1 MEFFRTLFVSVICR
15 RALWPLVA
23 TVLCIPVQ
31 GLSAQ
36 RGEML
41 TLSDAIE
48 LTLAQ
53 NPQLAVFPLQR
64 IGLNGAAQTAALRP
78 AVNLG
83 FESEYEYYGPGDG
96 FSAEEELELTVYL
109 SSVIELGGK
118 RQARIDA
125 VSAQRDLLIADEQA
139 KALELLAEVLRRY
152 AEVLAAEELLVLA
165 KEKVALAEDTL
176 EAVTTRVNA
185 AASSIS
191 ERMRA
196 ESALADAKL
205 SEQGQQ
211 AMIGYYKHALSALW
225 GDPELDFKVDS
236 RELYRFG
243 PGASFEELYAR
254 AKDNPT
260 IARFASEERVQA
272 SKLRIAQTRSKP
284 DVEWYLGYRKNNAE
298 QETAVMG
305 GVTVPLFTGQRSRGS
320 LLTAMSELDEVV
332 LRRDVALLQ
341 LYPQLYLTVV
351 SREQALRTFYTLQD
365 FIIPKLREALKE
377 VDRAYRRGRD
387 SYVELISAREELLA
401 AERSRIKAAQT
412 VLLYG
417 AEIEQLTAGPLG
429 PPGTESRK

>member
-1 MEFFRTLFVSVICR
+1 MEFFRTLFASVICR
-15 RALWPLVA
+15 CALWPLVA
-23 TVLCIPVQ
+23 TVLFVPVQ
-31 GLSAQ
+31 SLSAQ
-36 RGEML
+36 RGEKL

-64 IGLNGAAQTAALRP
+64 IGLTGAAQTAALRP
-78 AVNLG
+78 AINLG
-83 FESEYEYYGPGDG
+83 LESEYEYYGPGDG
-96 FSAEEELELTVYL
+96 YSAEKELELTVYL

-125 VSAQRDLLIADEQA
+125 VNAQRDLLIADEQA

-176 EAVTTRVNA
+176 DAVSTRVSA
-185 AASSIS
+185 AASSVS

-196 ESALADAKL
+196 ESALANAKL
-205 SEQGQQ
+205 AEEGEQ
-211 AMIGYYKHALSALW
+211 AMLGYYKHALSALW
-225 GDPELDFKVDS
+225 GDPGMEFEVDS
-236 RELYRFG
+236 SELYRFG

-254 AKDNPT
+254 AQDNPA

-298 QETAVMG
+298 KETAVMG
-305 GVTVPLFTGQRSRGS
+305 GVTVPLFTAQRSRGS

-332 LRRDVALLQ
+332 LRRNVALSQ

-365 FIIPKLREALKE
+365 SVIPKLREALKE
-377 VDRAYRRGRD
+377 IDRAYRRGRD

-401 AERSRIKAAQT
+401 AERSRIQAAQT

-429 PPGTESRK
+429 PPGTEGSK